1 MPTSTSEENSS
12 EGRKLVAAP
21 RQMTSNESFP
31 CLGDDNDNEETYTT
45 LERALSTGVGQDIRL
60 QPSDTSWFVSA
71 S

>member
-12 EGRKLVAAP
+12 EGGKLVAAP